1 MSTEL
6 SDFVKLILDRMDTF
20 PEEFM
25 QRAPNFRWATLV
37 NGIVDTAMGDT
48 ESSGARSLWALEPH
62 ELEAIT
68 TKYKAIYL
76 EQQKREFLKNIL
88 SGNETQGKK
97 LDIIKKRATPLTSA
111 DITRHAL
118 QIMEDEWSK
127 GWTDATFNAPGQ
139 NSLLGTNTLAV
150 ENGGISSGHIGAGA
164 LYGASNLNPQRTL
177 AEAIRKQSDDTNN
190 N

>member
-6 SDFVKLILDRMDTF
+6 CEFVQLVLARMDTN

-97 LDIIKKRATPLTSA
+97 VNVVKRSSVMSA
-111 DITRHAL
+111 PDITRHAL

-127 GWTDATFNAPGQ
+127 GWSNSTMGQ
-139 NSLLGTNTLAV
+139 SPLLSTTTLAV
-150 ENGGISSGHIGAGA
+150 DNGGILSGHIGDRA
-164 LYGASNLNPQRTL
+164 LYVNEQTAKVVKRQNEP
-177 AEAIRKQSDDTNN
+177 DNN
-190 N
+190 